1 MGKLS
6 GQGQHSCHPGPI
18 IVRARTPFHGII
30 VCANNQNIFRSI
42 DAAYFRFDVFAGCSG
57 DVEWLFADII
67 SGRFEFS
74 ANVFGREQ
82 EFVVVKEI
90 AFSYLQA
97 ARVDMGVEFLFQ
109 VTYFVGRSWQDSLIT
124 APRHPNHSVPS
135 SCTHNDQRSH
145 HDDPP

>member
-1 MGKLS
+1 
-6 GQGQHSCHPGPI
+6 
-18 IVRARTPFHGII
+18 VRA
-30 VCANNQNIFRSI
+30 I
-42 DAAYFRFDVFAGCSG
+42 DQDVFPAIRPAYLRFDVFTDVSG
-57 DVEWLFADII
+57 DVEFLAEDII
-67 SGRFEFS
+67 SGRVELS

-97 ARVDMGVEFLFQ
+97 QGVDTGVEFLFQ